1 MSSKR
6 QPSINQPASND
17 PNRAANAIGARPE
30 VTGNRTAADNIL
42 VRIQRS
48 HPTKVSPDLVPL
60 ITPTAEPGYAS
71 LWSSLWSSI
80 RESIVERVALYG
92 ASTHPAGF
100 LADGYFGTGEAIE
113 TTKKDSSKGCR
124 K

>member
-6 QPSINQPASND
+6 QPSINQPASNGL
-17 PNRAANAIGARPE
+17 NRAANAIDARPE
-30 VTGNRTAADNIL
+30 VTGNRTSAGNIL

-48 HPTKVSPDLVPL
+48 RPTKISPDLVPL
-60 ITPTAEPGYAS
+60 ITPTAEPGYGS

-80 RESIVERVALYG
+80 RESIVERVALCG

-100 LADGYFGTGEAIE
+100 LADRYLGTGESIKTANE
-113 TTKKDSSKGCR
+113 DASKCR
-124 K
+124 RE

>member
-6 QPSINQPASND
+6 QPSINQPASNGL
-17 PNRAANAIGARPE
+17 NRAANARPE
-30 VTGNRTAADNIL
+30 VTGDRTAAGNIL

-48 HPTKVSPDLVPL
+48 RPTKISLDLVPL
-60 ITPTAEPGYAS
+60 ITPTAEPGYGS

-100 LADGYFGTGEAIE
+100 LADGYFGTGESIKATNE
-113 TTKKDSSKGCR
+113 DPSRCR
-124 K
+124 SE